1 MTARRDIPSAV
12 TTQCPTC
19 RDFTLHT
26 VLQGK
31 AGGKARG
38 KHTLDATVQCT
49 QCDTVHHSIVR
60 EAADV
65 ALPVVLSEGPKS
77 RRTTITLPGDDAL
90 RINESMIIDGA
101 DAKLT
106 GIETKDAKRVDAAL
120 VREVQTLWMKRFDE
134 VVVGIAINLD
144 KKTIAKEMKVQPTH
158 EFTVGEEMV
167 FGRLRVT
174 VHAIKTGDRLI
185 KRGTAEAADIKRVFA
200 KPTPLARAEHRPD
213 KRTREQ
219 LRFKEERQERKE
231 AEHRGAGPR

>member
-1 MTARRDIPSAV
+1 MVARRDIPSAV
-12 TTQCPTC
+12 TTLCPQCREP
-19 RDFTLHT
+19 TLHT

-31 AGGKARG
+31 AGGKAKG
-38 KHTLDATVQCT
+38 NQTLDATVQCT
-49 QCDTVHHSIVR
+49 QCETVHHAIVR
-60 EAADV
+60 ESADV

-90 RINESMIIDGA
+90 RLNESMIIDGA

-106 GIETKDAKRVDAAL
+106 GIETKDAKRVEAAL
-120 VREVQTLWMKRFDE
+120 VREVKTLWMKRFDE

-144 KKTIAKEMKVQPTH
+144 KKTIAKEMTVQPTH

-174 VHAIKTGDRLI
+174 VHAIKTEGRLI
-185 KRGTAEAADIKRVFA
+185 KRGTAEASDIKRIFA

-219 LRFKEERQERKE
+219 LRFKEEREERKGS
-231 AEHRGAGPR
+231 AHGRSGPR